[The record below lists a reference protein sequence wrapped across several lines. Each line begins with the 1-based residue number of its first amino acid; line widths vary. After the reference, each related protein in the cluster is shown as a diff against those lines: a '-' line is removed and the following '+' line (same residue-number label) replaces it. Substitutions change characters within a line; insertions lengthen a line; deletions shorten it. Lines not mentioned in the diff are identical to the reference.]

1 MLKEADIV
9 KLIFGLKVQHLRQEA
24 ELSYQQLSDRTG
36 LALSYLH
43 SIEKGKKY
51 PKADKIILLAEALD
65 TEYNYLVSLEPS
77 KKLRPIVE
85 LLRSD
90 FLKIFP
96 LETFGISTTKLIELL
111 LQAPEKVNAFIS
123 TVVKITRNYNMQGE
137 DFYKAALRSYQDL
150 YDNYFPELEKVARVY
165 RKQQRLDRHKFVDT
179 ATFEQLLAEVHGV
192 RVDRVYL
199 AGSEDL
205 QHLRSVYVPE
215 QKTLYLGPDLNP
227 AQERFLL
234 AKEIGFQVLD
244 ESVRPFVTRM
254 LEIESFEQLLSNF
267 RASYFSVAL
276 LLPETTM
283 VAYLEQMT
291 TWAVWQG
298 EQLLGWMDEQKVT
311 SEMLVQRM
319 ANILPHHFGVKN
331 LFFMRFFTGPDMKK
345 ILVTKEMHLSQ
356 LHDPHANQLDEHYC
370 RRWISIR
377 LIGRLKAEQGVN
389 ALQGPIAGA
398 QISRYWDTPNAYFCM
413 AIAKPTR
420 ENQENSSSVTIGLLL
435 NDQLRDTFPFLADP
449 AIITKDVHTTCERCA
464 IVECEARA
472 APPVFLKR
480 QRRRSS
486 TKESLKAM
494 RKQLIGSSKKR

>member
-24 ELSYQQLSDRTG
+24 DLSYQQLSDRTG
-36 LALSYLH
+36 LAISYLH

-51 PKADKIILLAEALD
+51 PKADKIILLAAALD
-65 TEYNYLVSLEPS
+65 TEYDYLVSLEPS

-123 TVVKITRNYNMQGE
+123 TVIKITRNFNMQGE

-150 YDNYFPELEKVARVY
+150 YDNYFPDLEKAARDY
-165 RKQQRLDRHKFVDT
+165 RQEQQLEQKEFVPT
-179 ATFEQLLAEVHGV
+179 ERFEQLLNEVHGV
-192 RVDRVYL
+192 SIDRIYL
-199 AGSEDL
+199 ASSPEL
-205 QHLRSVYVPE
+205 QHLRSVYIPE
-215 QKTLYLGPDLNP
+215 DKTLYLGPDLNA

-234 AKEIGFQVLD
+234 TKEIGFQVLQD
-244 ESVRPFVTRM
+244 SRRPFVTRM
-254 LEIESFEQLLSNF
+254 LEIESFEKLLSNF
-267 RASYFSVAL
+267 RASYFAVSL
-276 LLPETTM
+276 LLPESVM
-283 VAYLEQMT
+283 VAYLQEMT
-291 TWAVWQG
+291 KWQSWKG
-298 EQLLGWMDEQKVT
+298 EELLSWMDAQQVT

-319 ANILPHHFGVKN
+319 ANILPHQFGVKH
-331 LFFMRFFTGPDMKK
+331 LFFMRFFTGADMKK
-345 ILVTKEMHLSQ
+345 VLVTKEMHLSQ

-377 LIGRLKAEQGVN
+377 LIGRLKTKQGLD
-389 ALQGPIAGA
+389 ATQGPVVGA

-420 ENQENSSSVTIGLLL
+420 ENPENSSSVTIGLLL

-449 AIITKDVHTTCERCA
+449 AVITKDVHTTCERCA
-464 IVECEARA
+464 IVDCEARA
-472 APPVFLKR
+472 APPVFLRR
-480 QRRRSS
+480 QRRRVA
-486 TKESLKAM
+486 TRDALEMM
-494 RKQLIGSSKKR
+494 RKQVLSNTKSG

>member
-36 LALSYLH
+36 LAISYLH

-51 PKADKIILLAEALD
+51 PKADKIILLAQALN

-150 YDNYFPELEKVARVY
+150 YDNHFPELEKVARTY
-165 RKQQRLDRHKFVDT
+165 RQEQGLAQAPLIET
-179 ATFEQLLAEVHGV
+179 STFEQLLLEAHGV

-199 AGSEDL
+199 AGSIEL

-227 AQERFLL
+227 SQERFLL
-234 AKEIGFQVLD
+234 AKEIGFQVLN
-244 ESVRPFVTRM
+244 EASRPFVTRM
-254 LEIESFEQLLSNF
+254 MEIESFEQLLSNF

-276 LLPETTM
+276 LLPESVM
-283 VAYLEQMT
+283 VSYLEEMT
-291 TWAVWQG
+291 SWTAWQG
-298 EQLLGWMDEQKVT
+298 NRLLDWMNERKVT

-356 LHDPHANQLDEHYC
+356 LHAPHANQLDEHYC

-377 LIGRLKAEQGVN
+377 LIGRLKAEQGLN

-420 ENQENSSSVTIGLLL
+420 ENPENSSSVTIGLLL

-486 TKESLKAM
+486 TKNALKTM
-494 RKQLIGSSKKR
+494 RKQLIGSTKNG

>member
-1 MLKEADIV
+1 MLREADIV

-24 ELSYQQLSDRTG
+24 GLSYQQLSDRTK
-36 LALSYLH
+36 LAVSYLH

-65 TEYNYLVSLEPS
+65 TEYDYLVSLEPS

-123 TVVKITRNYNMQGE
+123 TVIKITRNFNMQGE

-150 YDNYFPELEKVARVY
+150 HDNYFPELEKAAREY
-165 RKQQRLDRHKFVDT
+165 RRTYDLDQTPFVKT
-179 ATFEQLLAEVHGV
+179 ATFERLLLDVHGV
-192 RVDRVYL
+192 QVDRIYL
-199 AGSEDL
+199 ASSDEL
-205 QHLRSVYVPE
+205 QHVRSVYVPE

-227 AQERFLL
+227 AHERFLL
-234 AKEIGFQVLD
+234 AKEIGFQALQ
-244 ESVRPFVTRM
+244 EANRPFETRM
-254 LEIESFEQLLSNF
+254 LEIESFEKLLSNF

-276 LLPETTM
+276 LLPESVM
-283 VAYLEQMT
+283 ISYLQEMASWT
-291 TWAVWQG
+291 NWRG
-298 EQLLGWMDEQKVT
+298 DELLHWLEEREVT

-319 ANILPHHFGVKN
+319 ANILPHHFGVKH
-331 LFFMRFFTGPDMKK
+331 LFFMRFFTGSDMKK
-345 ILVTKEMHLSQ
+345 VLVTKEMHLSQ

-377 LIGRLKAEQGVN
+377 LIGRLKTKQGLD
-389 ALQGPIAGA
+389 ARQGPVVGA
-398 QISRYWDTPNAYFCM
+398 QVSRYWDTPNAYFCM

-420 ENQENSSSVTIGLLL
+420 ENPENSSSVTIGLLL

-449 AIITKDVHTTCERCA
+449 SLVTKDVHTTCERCP

-472 APPVFLKR
+472 APPVFLKS
-480 QRRRSS
+480 QRRRST
-486 TKESLKAM
+486 TKKALGAM
-494 RKQLIGSSKKR
+494 RRQLGGKGE